1 LNRQTPTLAD
11 VDRIAALPDPVVRN
25 LQITQCYH
33 ELSTAMASLTG
44 PLANWCTFATWA
56 SKQAGQSIRQ
66 EDLSRTFEDL
76 LSRSGGA
83 ARAIDDLAGADAE
96 TRGLQW
102 PDVDAVREALRQALS
117 PSAAF
122 ERVGDAIARGNRK
135 VFEEIGR
142 EFARFLAMCQSGPLD
157 DARVDEFCSAL
168 RPGEPPDGQ
177 RYLRQAF
184 RRYAQAVVAMDGKAR
199 AELMLLANVE
209 IGCHEQTRL
218 QPEIVKALEAP
229 LPKLAQ
235 LREDLLQALANDDD
249 ATRGFWRRPDLDKTR
264 ARLARKARELARQA
278 ITETLMTLRL
288 PDDRILYLAEDLR
301 GGFPPDLQQIDLPDL
316 QNLLRQI
323 DPTPDSAGES
333 GARDWGDLA
342 DRIHF
347 IADMFRIYEEDGS
360 LLAPPFTPDQ
370 VATLKAGRRP
380 AGRL

>member
-56 SKQAGQSIRQ
+56 SKQAGQSIRH

-83 ARAIDDLAGADAE
+83 ARAIDDLAGAGAE
-96 TRGLQW
+96 TRGLRL
-102 PDVDAVREALRQALS
+102 PDVDALREALRQALS

-142 EFARFLAMCQSGPLD
+142 EFARFLALCKSGPLD
-157 DARVDEFCSAL
+157 DTRVDEFCTAL

-184 RRYAQAVVAMDGKAR
+184 RRYAQAVVATDGKAR

-209 IGCHEQTRL
+209 IGFHEQTRL
-218 QPEIVKALEAP
+218 QPEIVEALEAS
-229 LPKLAQ
+229 LPNLAQ
-235 LREDLLQALANDDD
+235 LREDLLQALANDGD

-288 PDDRILYLAEDLR
+288 PDERVLYLAEDLR
-301 GGFPPDLQQIDLPDL
+301 GSFPSDLQQIDLPDL

-323 DPTPDSAGES
+323 DPTPDSVGES